1 MTKSQLLKATL
12 LHGLALALATAF
24 ASGFFTEARAAVSP
38 RLSSAS
44 GLQATK
50 DILDLSLLDR
60 VSRLKGDVHSF
71 ENLKTLMNSK
81 SEAFELRYKATTA
94 LAKVG
99 GQKAKPEMVRAM
111 KSPEWFLRNA
121 GLIGMS
127 SIDRTEALVWA
138 RKLLS
143 DKALVVRSAA
153 VDVISRARDI
163 TSTNLLWQ
171 KLYSKE
177 NYRNKQSL
185 YIRRHIVEALAEM
198 DGREHTAKF
207 VALLQDKDE
216 ALHEP
221 AMEALARITNRA
233 VATPGSPIQ
242 DRRAQWQ
249 KWYKANKAT
258 L

>member
-1 MTKSQLLKATL
+1 MTKSQLMKATL

-24 ASGFFTEARAAVSP
+24 AMEARAAVSP
-38 RLSSAS
+38 RLSN
-44 GLQATK
+44 GGGVQATK
-50 DILDLSLLDR
+50 DILELSLLDR
-60 VSRLKGDVHSF
+60 VSRLKGDSRSF
-71 ENLKTLMNSK
+71 ENLKTIMNSK

-94 LAKVG
+94 LAKIG

-111 KSPEWFLRNA
+111 TSPEWFLRNA
-121 GLIGMS
+121 GLVGMS
-127 SIDRTEALVWA
+127 SIDRSEALVWA
-138 RKLLS
+138 RKLLG

-153 VDVISRARDI
+153 VDVISRARDT
-163 TSTNLLWQ
+163 TSANLLWQ

-221 AMEALARITNRA
+221 AMEALSRITNQT
-233 VATPGSPIQ
+233 VATPGAPIQ